1 MDHLFCIGEL
11 SKYQNIPKQTLIFY
25 DKIGLFRPAYVD
37 PNNGYRYYSS
47 AQIDRLD
54 TILIM
59 KKIGFSLKEIKEYM
73 KNYTIDSSLTILR
86 KQLTVIEQQIQELRM
101 IQSRLLH
108 RCVQMENAR
117 NYMETETAVVTET
130 VQEQYLL
137 TQKVDEPYR
146 MSEISIATKKCFAEA
161 FRNHLPVFFQSGV
174 IVPLQRIRTGRYTEA
189 STAFLP
195 IEKTEGLKN
204 LCRIPAGTCA
214 CTYHVGDYLS
224 IGRSYDRLLDYC
236 DSRGLEILSDS
247 YEFCINDYLTTK
259 DENEYITKIL
269 FYVRPTQDD

>member
-1 MDHLFCIGEL
+1 MDHLFSIGEL
-11 SKYQNIPKQTLIFY
+11 SKYQNISKQTLIFY

-146 MSEISIATKKCFAEA
+146 MSEISIATKSASPKLSGIICLCFFRAESL
-161 FRNHLPVFFQSGV
+161 FPCSGS
-174 IVPLQRIRTGRYTEA
+174 A
-189 STAFLP
+189 
-195 IEKTEGLKN
+195 
-204 LCRIPAGTCA
+204 PAGIRK
-214 CTYHVGDYLS
+214 HPPPFF
-224 IGRSYDRLLDYC
+224 RSR
-236 DSRGLEILSDS
+236 RR
-247 YEFCINDYLTTK
+247 K
-259 DENEYITKIL
+259 A
-269 FYVRPTQDD
+269 